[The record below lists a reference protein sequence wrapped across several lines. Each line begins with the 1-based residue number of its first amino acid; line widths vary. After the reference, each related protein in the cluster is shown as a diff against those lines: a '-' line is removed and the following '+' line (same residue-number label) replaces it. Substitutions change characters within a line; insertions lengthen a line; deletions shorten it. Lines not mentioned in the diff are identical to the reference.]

1 VAIDTGGYRRLPVR
15 IGFSEATKQELN
27 RTTREL
33 EAVKKER
40 DDLKVLIDRLP
51 EER

>member
-1 VAIDTGGYRRLPVR
+1 LRTTLPASAAR
-15 IGFSEATKQELN
+15 FEAAQGELD
-27 RTTREL
+27 RTTRDL
-33 EAVKKER
+33 EAVKREC